1 MEGSPDMPQTINT
14 AQLEQF
20 RAEAQRLMQHTRQRQ
35 GSISPQEDTPPRGY
49 EDNVTLGET
58 GKSAGLYRAD
68 MKIGEEPQLD
78 LLRSLVI
85 KTFEEQGL
93 ATKISMGDTSVDIE
107 SLTPEEA
114 QKLVAEDGYFGVEQ
128 TSERIFQNA
137 VSIAG
142 GDPARLDAIMQ
153 GIEEGFAE
161 AEKAFGG
168 TLPDISY
175 ETRDAVMEKLN
186 QWAEESKG

>member
-1 MEGSPDMPQTINT
+1 M
-14 AQLEQF
+14 AQPISNAHLEQF
-20 RAEAQRLMQHTRQRQ
+20 RAEAQRLMQQNRPHQD
-35 GSISPQEDTPPRGY
+35 ISSAPEAANSRGY
-49 EDNVTLGET
+49 ADNVTLGESSE
-58 GKSAGLYRAD
+58 SAGLYRVD
-68 MKIGEEPQLD
+68 MQTGNEPQLD

-93 ATKISMGDTSVDIE
+93 ATRLSMGESSVDIE
-107 SLTPEEA
+107 SLSAEEA
-114 QKLVAEDGYFGVEQ
+114 QELVAEDGYFGVEQ
-128 TSERIFQNA
+128 TSERIFQAA

-153 GIEEGFAE
+153 GVEEGFAE

-175 ETRDAVMEKLN
+175 QTRDAVMDKLN
-186 QWAEESKG
+186 DWAESA

>member
-1 MEGSPDMPQTINT
+1 
-14 AQLEQF
+14 
-20 RAEAQRLMQHTRQRQ
+20 
-35 GSISPQEDTPPRGY
+35 
-49 EDNVTLGET
+49 
-58 GKSAGLYRAD
+58 
-68 MKIGEEPQLD
+68 
-78 LLRSLVI
+78 
-85 KTFEEQGL
+85 
-93 ATKISMGDTSVDIE
+93 VDIE

>member
-1 MEGSPDMPQTINT
+1 M
-14 AQLEQF
+14 AQSISNNHLEQF
-20 RAEAQRLMQHTRQRQ
+20 RAEAQRLMQQNRQQ
-35 GSISPQEDTPPRGY
+35 GSGRAQEADTPRDY
-49 EDNVTLGET
+49 SDNVTLGET
-58 GKSAGLYRAD
+58 SESAGLYRAD
-68 MKIGEEPQLD
+68 MKTGSETQLD

-93 ATKISMGDTSVDIE
+93 ATKLSMGEASVDIE
-107 SLTPEEA
+107 SLSPEQA

-128 TSERIFQNA
+128 TSERIFQSA
-137 VSIAG
+137 VSIAS

-153 GIEEGFAE
+153 GVEDGFAE

-175 ETRDAVMEKLN
+175 QTRDAAMEKLN
-186 QWAEESKG
+186 DWAESHKSSA

>member
-1 MEGSPDMPQTINT
+1 MAQTIGNSH
-14 AQLEQF
+14 LEQF
-20 RAEAQRLMQHTRQRQ
+20 RAEAQRLMQHNRHQQ
-35 GSISPQEDTPPRGY
+35 GLPPVQESDSTKGY
-49 EDNVTLGET
+49 ADNVTLGQTSE
-58 GKSAGLYRAD
+58 SAGLYGAD
-68 MKIGEEPQLD
+68 LKPGNEPQLN
-78 LLRSLVI
+78 LLRTLVI

-93 ATKISMGDTSVDIE
+93 ATRISMGETSVDIE

-114 QKLVAEDGYFGVEQ
+114 QELVAEDGYFGVEQ
-128 TSERIFQNA
+128 TSDRIFQSA

-153 GIEEGFAE
+153 GVEEGFAE

-175 ETRDAVMEKLN
+175 ATRDAVMQKLN
-186 QWAEESKG
+186 EWAESASSGE